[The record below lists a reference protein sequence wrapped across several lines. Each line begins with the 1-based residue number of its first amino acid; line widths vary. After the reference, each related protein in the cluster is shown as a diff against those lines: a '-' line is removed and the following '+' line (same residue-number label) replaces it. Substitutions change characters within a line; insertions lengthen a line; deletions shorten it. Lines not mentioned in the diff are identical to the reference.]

1 MNRISKRHCH
11 TANNTTN
18 PNQIIIIGGQDANI
32 RFQEVF
38 LLDTSTYLPS
48 FFSHRKRIPY
58 ISRNSSSRRSMET
71 HCKAH
76 LRKRRQKHLHR
87 RRLRWNRYIS
97 RSKYLQIS
105 KSNSSYLY
113 LISKQVLFTYLK
125 HSALNQTEEVTPLR
139 RLSVVNCTNLLSIA
153 FLTSFTDI
161 STAEALLSRTR
172 NPTIR
177 RNGTKHSET
186 FTPLTSVLDCHISP
200 LISLDTLMW
209 TCLDTIVTGDIP
221 TPRSGHKMVSFGKQ
235 IFLFGGGVWDSVWF
249 EKFSDT
255 YIFDTEKLSWSKPGM
270 LSKNMV

>member
-1 MNRISKRHCH
+1 MVK
-11 TANNTTN
+11 TQT
-18 PNQIIIIGGQDANI
+18 
-32 RFQEVF
+32 FVF
-38 LLDTSTYLPS
+38 KKSFFLTQVPIYLPS
-48 FFSHRKRIPY
+48 FLTEKESLTFREIHHRGGPWKPIARHTSVSDGKNIY
-58 ISRNSSSRRSMET
+58 IVGGYDGIDTFHEVNICRFRN
-71 HCKAH
+71 
-76 LRKRRQKHLHR
+76 L
-87 RRLRWNRYIS
+87 I
-97 RSKYLQIS
+97 
-105 KSNSSYLY
+105 SSYQY
-113 LISKQVLFTYLK
+113 LISKQALFTYLK